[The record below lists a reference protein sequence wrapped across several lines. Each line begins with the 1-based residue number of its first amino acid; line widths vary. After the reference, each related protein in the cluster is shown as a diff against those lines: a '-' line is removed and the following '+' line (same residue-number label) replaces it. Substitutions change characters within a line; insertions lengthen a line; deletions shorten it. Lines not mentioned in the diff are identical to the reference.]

1 MDYLKLV
8 LETIKDRVYVLR
20 DDGEIIFVTQS
31 MMKAFGYGASEVI
44 GRKIYELADE
54 EYRERVVE
62 TLKSLE
68 DGDEVKMRLLVK
80 RKDGKRVYAGVI
92 AKKIGEYVVVLGRE
106 VSNTVSLETLMRAA
120 IDLLRNLPREVDEV
134 ESILRKY
141 FDDAKFSEE
150 VQELT
155 VKNGEVTV
163 PVKFQDKVLGSLT
176 LCLPDWFELGDDNLE
191 LFTNN
196 GRECGEKHAH
206 TGIKESY

>member
-80 RKDGKRVYAGVI
+80 RKDGKRVWAGVI
-92 AKKIGEYVVVLGRE
+92 AKNWRVCRRFRQGDFKY
-106 VSNTVSLETLMRAA
+106 S
-120 IDLLRNLPREVDEV
+120 LPRNSY
-134 ESILRKY
+134 ESCYRPAEEL
-141 FDDAKFSEE
+141 AKRS
-150 VQELT
+150 
-155 VKNGEVTV
+155 
-163 PVKFQDKVLGSLT
+163 
-176 LCLPDWFELGDDNLE
+176 
-191 LFTNN
+191 
-196 GRECGEKHAH
+196 
-206 TGIKESY
+206 